1 MVGHNDLFFAFC
13 KAKLTLVRLWLKV
26 SKLNLRNVS
35 EKPLRA
41 KIAGERHFLRSG
53 KLSFLIKEKH
63 LSDIGQEIMGLTHLF
78 LFSRGPELAVLQSE
92 TMRGA
97 WSRRLCK
104 TSLLVGEHV
113 LHCDPFG
120 TARRANVSFAIQNA

>member
-41 KIAGERHFLRSG
+41 KIAGERHFLRSE
-53 KLSFLIKEKH
+53 KVSFLAKEKH
-63 LSDIGQEIMGLTHLF
+63 LSDISQELWGLTQLF
-78 LFSRGPELAVLQSE
+78 LFSRGPRTGCSTKRNHAGRLQSSA
-92 TMRGA
+92 M
-97 WSRRLCK
+97 
-104 TSLLVGEHV
+104 
-113 LHCDPFG
+113 
-120 TARRANVSFAIQNA
+120 QN